1 MSVNKVILVG
11 RVGKN
16 PDVKYTD
23 GGTCV
28 AKFPF
33 ATDDSYKKKDSGEK
47 VSITDWHNI
56 VIWRGLAEVVEKYV
70 NKGDQLFLEG
80 KIKTRR
86 YVKNNEDRYITEI
99 IVDNMQMLGGNS
111 KKEKKEEP
119 KREYKAN
126 NFPEEQKKEED
137 QFSNDIGSPDEDLP
151 F

>member
-11 RVGKN
+11 RVGKD

-33 ATDDSYKKKDSGEK
+33 ATDDSYKKKDTGEK
-47 VSITDWHNI
+47 VQITDWHNI

-86 YVKNNEDRYITEI
+86 YIKNNEDRYITEVV
-99 IVDNMQMLGGNS
+99 VDNMQMLGGNS
-111 KKEKKEEP
+111 KNEEKEEP
-119 KREYKAN
+119 KTEYKAN
-126 NFPEEQKKEED
+126 NFPNEQKKEEEKSAYD
-137 QFSNDIGSPDEDLP
+137 GETPDDDLP